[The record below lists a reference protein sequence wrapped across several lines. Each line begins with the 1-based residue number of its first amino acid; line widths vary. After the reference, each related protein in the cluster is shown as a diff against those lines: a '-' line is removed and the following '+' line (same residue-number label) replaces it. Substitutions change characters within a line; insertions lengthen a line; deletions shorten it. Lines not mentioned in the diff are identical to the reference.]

1 MIIVWI
7 LNKNKSQSAGND
19 TDKVAFPKHDEQMRD
34 FRSVHAPVESTSLP
48 KGNGNK
54 WFALAPVK
62 SVKLAKYAFN

>member
-7 LNKNKSQSAGND
+7 LNPSNKKNADNG
-19 TDKVAFPKHDEQMRD
+19 TDEVAFPKHDEQMRN
-34 FRSVHAPVESTSLP
+34 FRSVHAPVESTSVP
-48 KGNGNK
+48 RGNSTG